1 MNKKII
7 CFLGPLHLRLLGLC
21 CSRIFGPGHLRWAPR
36 LLATLLLRSG
46 FESLAEARFLS
57 ERVGI
62 MHHGRLRLLQRM
74 VGVSDQAAA
83 EATGG
88 SGSQGEGW
96 YACELC
102 VVLGGSSAAMSTLG
116 GIFDRLHAIGLC
128 PAARLQYKF
137 ERAGHARLSFVVP
150 ERQLRIADAWRLL
163 VSEKEAA
170 GGRFVADFRLA
181 QASLSQLFDRISQ
194 RAE

>member
-1 MNKKII
+1 M
-7 CFLGPLHLRLLGLC
+7 LLTT
-21 CSRIFGPGHLRWAPR
+21 H
-36 LLATLLLRSG
+36 
-46 FESLAEARFLS
+46 SLAEARFLS

-74 VGVSDQAAA
+74 AGVSDHAAA
-83 EATGG
+83 EATEESESHG
-88 SGSQGEGW
+88 QGW
-96 YACELC
+96 YALELC
-102 VVLGGSSAAMSTLG
+102 VVLGGSSPSTSTVG
-116 GIFDRLHAIGLC
+116 GMLDRLHAIGLC

-163 VSEKEAA
+163 VSEKEAT